1 MVGVV
6 HLHYYGSLLLG
17 VPEDGERI
25 MVGMKAFAF
34 FAFCFMLGTLLSG
47 IMEGQAAFAVTRLTA
62 DISVDGTTAEVT
74 NTADFLDGPDDIYI
88 GAELVRYTTKTDT
101 QFNLS
106 VRGLDDTEA
115 VAHDGADLVEGKY
128 VGGDKVKNE
137 SSNIINNLLGYNVAT
152 TAATYGTATAIVGL
166 GWNLIKSIP
175 KMIAWDYSYL
185 EGQLIILRMA
195 LWTVSAGFV
204 FSLGL
209 MFIGAIQGL
218 FRR

>member
-1 MVGVV
+1 
-6 HLHYYGSLLLG
+6 
-17 VPEDGERI
+17 

-106 VRGLDDTEA
+106 VRGMNDTEA
-115 VAHDGADLVEGKY
+115 VAHVS
-128 VGGDKVKNE
+128 GDKVKNE